1 MEKKLARSL
10 ISHSVGIALGFF
22 WHKDVTML
30 TNKSLLLANELNDLQ
45 PEAAGM
51 MDVTLVTDFF
61 FFSD

>member
-1 MEKKLARSL
+1 
-10 ISHSVGIALGFF
+10 
-22 WHKDVTML
+22 ML

-61 FFSD
+61 FFQINSMRHSDHRLCNSLLN